1 MSDTGPGRAPDVALV
16 LVTHSATLARGCAEV
31 AEQMAPDVRILAVGG
46 NPDGGI
52 GTDTEAVRA
61 ALVQVIAEGL
71 GAVVLTDLGSAVM
84 AAELAVEL
92 LAPEAAAR
100 VRVVD
105 GPFVEGAVAAAV
117 AAQIGA
123 ALYEVAEAARGL
135 AAVAR
140 PPDGPANPT
149 PDGPA
154 SSPPDGPA
162 VHSAAVTLRNPL
174 GLHARPAAVLARMVA
189 GFDAE
194 VRVNGVNAASMLEL
208 MKLGAIGG
216 RELTVTA
223 TGPAAEQAVG
233 AVVAAISAGFGEA

>member
-123 ALYEVAEAARGL
+123 ALDEVAEAARGL
-135 AAVAR
+135 AAVA
-140 PPDGPANPT
+140 PP

-208 MKLGAIGG
+208 MKLGASGG

>member
-61 ALVQVIAEGL
+61 ALVRVIAEGL

-123 ALYEVAEAARGL
+123 ALDEVAEVARGL
-135 AAVAR
+135 AAVA
-140 PPDGPANPT
+140 P
-149 PDGPA
+149 
-154 SSPPDGPA
+154 PPDGPA

-208 MKLGAIGG
+208 MKLGASGG

>member
-123 ALYEVAEAARGL
+123 ALDEVAEAARGL
-135 AAVAR
+135 AAVAP
-140 PPDGPANPT
+140 PPDGPANP
-149 PDGPA
+149 
-154 SSPPDGPA
+154 PPDGPA

-208 MKLGAIGG
+208 MKLGASGG

>member
-123 ALYEVAEAARGL
+123 ALDEVAEVARGL
-135 AAVAR
+135 AAVAP
-140 PPDGPANPT
+140 PPDGPANP
-149 PDGPA
+149 
-154 SSPPDGPA
+154 PPDGPA

-208 MKLGAIGG
+208 MKLGASGG

>member
-123 ALYEVAEAARGL
+123 ALDEVAEVARGL
-135 AAVAR
+135 AAVA
-140 PPDGPANPT
+140 P
-149 PDGPA
+149 
-154 SSPPDGPA
+154 PPDGPA

-208 MKLGAIGG
+208 MKLGASGG

>member
-92 LAPEAAAR
+92 LAPAAAAR

-123 ALYEVAEAARGL
+123 ALDEVAEAARGL
-135 AAVAR
+135 AAVA
-140 PPDGPANPT
+140 PP

-208 MKLGAIGG
+208 MKLGASGG

>member
-123 ALYEVAEAARGL
+123 ALDEVAEAARGL
-135 AAVAR
+135 AAVA
-140 PPDGPANPT
+140 P
-149 PDGPA
+149 
-154 SSPPDGPA
+154 PPDGPA

-208 MKLGAIGG
+208 MKLGASGG

>member
-123 ALYEVAEAARGL
+123 ALDEVAEAARGL

-208 MKLGAIGG
+208 MKLGASGG